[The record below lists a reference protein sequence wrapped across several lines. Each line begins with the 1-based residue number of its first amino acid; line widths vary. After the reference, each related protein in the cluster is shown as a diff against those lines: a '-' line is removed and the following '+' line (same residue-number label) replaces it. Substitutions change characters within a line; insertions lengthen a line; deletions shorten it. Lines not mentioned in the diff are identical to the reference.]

1 MLISFADAFS
11 LRGGTISISDGK
23 LSLSEIKHLTP
34 PAKKCRKEVNTQWI
48 LIYFCCSW
56 EPGKQIRLHH
66 PLRGMRLQDFC
77 YFLKNTHPLAAFGQ
91 TFCSLRALGNLSV
104 THLWQGNPRLVGEAW
119 ESSRWFMDSENECPL
134 LSCLKFS
141 LHICPLFSEIMEKP
155 CIKRSFRVSW
165 WFSWLSDKQG
175 RERFAKWLKC
185 KFRQSKIMMWWE
197 KRWHSLLWRDR
208 TGSVLHVSG

>member
-1 MLISFADAFS
+1 MHLVWEEGLFQFQMENCLLVRSNIWLHLPRNAGKKLTHSEFWSIFSFIS
-11 LRGGTISISDGK
+11 
-23 LSLSEIKHLTP
+23 
-34 PAKKCRKEVNTQWI
+34 
-48 LIYFCCSW
+48 CCSW